1 MIDLFIHDIREV
13 AFKASGEELVSTIH
27 KDVFEAIIS
36 KDPLRARKAMKNH
49 MDVIKKYYK

>member
-1 MIDLFIHDIREV
+1 MMDLFIHDIREV

-27 KDVFEAIIS
+27 KDVFEAVIN
-36 KDPLRARKAMKNH
+36 KDPIRARNAMKNH